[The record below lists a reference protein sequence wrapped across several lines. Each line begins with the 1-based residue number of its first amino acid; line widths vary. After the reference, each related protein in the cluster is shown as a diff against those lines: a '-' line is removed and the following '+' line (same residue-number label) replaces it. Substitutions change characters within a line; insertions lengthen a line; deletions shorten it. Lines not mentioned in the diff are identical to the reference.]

1 MGMTPAQHEQS
12 LEMAI
17 SVVFYCEQLSKV
29 RPWRAIIRRTTGHNK
44 PKPRQLAAQP
54 DIMLFMTNQ
63 ARIANRTASH

>member
-1 MGMTPAQHEQS
+1 MGMTLHSTSKVWKWQ
-12 LEMAI
+12 
-17 SVVFYCEQLSKV
+17 FQLYFTASKV

-54 DIMLFMTNQ
+54 DFMLFMTNQ